1 MAKNPS
7 LPTSPSHTTK
17 NKAITMLRT
26 KQWNSSLHNIS
37 KKRQAEM
44 ASGAWKPKPKTT
56 IRKISKKA
64 SSLWAKARRE
74 CLETYSCCFL
84 CGATGTMH
92 IHHWQYTRQQ
102 RPDLKYDQ
110 SNLVALCPRC
120 HNHQGADAR
129 FYELKKLIEQKKGE

>member
-1 MAKNPS
+1 
-7 LPTSPSHTTK
+7 
-17 NKAITMLRT
+17 
-26 KQWNSSLHNIS
+26 
-37 KKRQAEM
+37 M
-44 ASGAWKPKPKTT
+44 ASGAWKPKLKAT
-56 IRKISKKA
+56 IRKASKKA

-74 CLETYSCCFL
+74 CLKTYSCCFL

-129 FYELKKLIEQKKGE
+129 FYELKKLIQQRKENKNGTTNR